1 MACPACGKTN
11 PPGSKFCNGCGH
23 VLGQAAQPSESESA
37 AFVPGPPPAAERKRI
52 TVLFSD
58 LSGYTAMSEKLD
70 PEEVKEITSRI
81 FGEVARVVDRYDGF
95 VEKYI
100 GDAVM
105 ALFGVPKVH
114 EDDHLRAIRAA
125 RDIHEIVDRI
135 GREYEEKIET
145 RLTMHTGITTG
156 LVVTGDVNL
165 EKGTHGVSG
174 DTINLASRL
183 SGIAKPGEILVGES
197 TYLQSK
203 GAFSFEKLEP
213 VSLKGKAEPV
223 TPVQTHREKARA
235 PPRSRHPGDQFTP
248 RGQERRDRRD

>member
-1 MACPACGKTN
+1 M
-11 PPGSKFCNGCGH
+11 PG
-23 VLGQAAQPSESESA
+23 A
-37 AFVPGPPPAAERKRI
+37 PPAAERKRI

-81 FGEVARVVDRYDGF
+81 FSEVTGVVDRYDGIIENY
-95 VEKYI
+95 V
-100 GDAVM
+100 GDAVI

-114 EDDHLRAIRAA
+114 EDNHLRAIRAA

-135 GREYEEKIET
+135 GREYEEKIKR

-174 DTINLASRL
+174 DTINVASRL
-183 SGIAKPGEILVGES
+183 SGIAKPGEILVGET
-197 TYLQSK
+197 TYHQS
-203 GAFSFEKLEP
+203 
-213 VSLKGKAEPV
+213 
-223 TPVQTHREKARA
+223 
-235 PPRSRHPGDQFTP
+235 
-248 RGQERRDRRD
+248 

>member
-1 MACPACGKTN
+1 MKCPKCQFDNPAHARFCNECGEKLEMACPSCGKTN
-11 PPGSKFCNGCGH
+11 PPGSKFCNGCGQ
-23 VLGQAAQPSESESA
+23 VLGQAAHPPESESA
-37 AFVPGPPPAAERKRI
+37 AFMPGAPPAAERKRI

-81 FGEVARVVDRYDGF
+81 FSEVTGVVDRYDGIIENY
-95 VEKYI
+95 V
-100 GDAVM
+100 GDAVI

-114 EDDHLRAIRAA
+114 EDNHLRAIRAA

-135 GREYEEKIET
+135 GREYEEKIKR

-174 DTINLASRL
+174 DTINVASRL
-183 SGIAKPGEILVGES
+183 SGIAKPGEILVGET
-197 TYLQSK
+197 TYHQS
-203 GAFSFEKLEP
+203 
-213 VSLKGKAEPV
+213 
-223 TPVQTHREKARA
+223 
-235 PPRSRHPGDQFTP
+235 
-248 RGQERRDRRD
+248 